1 MNLIISSSR
10 FTRCLRV
17 QSLFG
22 AAASNMIQ
30 KQRVKKRIHFTKG
43 KIAIFEN
50 TEYEQTENEVV
61 HSTKFLPS

>member
-1 MNLIISSSR
+1 MNLVISSSR

-30 KQRVKKRIHFTKG
+30 KQRVKKRIKLTKG
-43 KIAIFEN
+43 KIAIF
-50 TEYEQTENEVV
+50 
-61 HSTKFLPS
+61 